1 MISLAN
7 ITVKTTIYESANSLV
22 YRGINKQDNT
32 AVILKILKE
41 DYPTKAELIRY
52 KQEYE
57 ITSSLNLEGV
67 IKAYSQQEYQRTL
80 VIILEDFSG
89 ESLQKL
95 IQDCGSKYRP
105 IPLLEFL
112 DLAIKITDILGS
124 IHAENVIH
132 KDISPGN
139 IVLNPETG
147 QVKII
152 DFGISTRLPRF
163 NPTLKNPNVIEG
175 TLAYISPEQ
184 TGRMNR
190 SLDYRTD
197 FYSLGATFYE
207 LLTSKLP
214 FETTDAMELVHCH
227 IAKQPLPPSRVNCDI
242 PQAVS
247 DILMKLLAK
256 NAEERYQSAW
266 GIKADLEECLAQL
279 QRYGTIS
286 EFSLASK
293 DISDKFQI
301 PQKLYG
307 REAEVETLLTAFERV
322 ATSGAG
328 RAGHNGEERKI
339 ISQSKIQNPKPKIEM
354 MLIAG
359 YSGIG
364 KSALVQEIYK
374 PITKK
379 RGYFISGKFDQFQRN
394 IPYSAVVNAFAGLV
408 RQLLSEP
415 EAQLQQWQEK
425 LLAALGANG
434 QIIIDVIPEVELII
448 GKQSVVPE
456 LGPTESQNRFNRVF
470 QHFIRVFCSRE
481 HPLVIFL
488 DDLQWVDS
496 ATLKLIE
503 LMLTDSEMQYLFL
516 IGAYRDNEVN
526 STHPLMMM
534 LEQLKKEGA
543 TINQITLA
551 PLYLE
556 PLTQLIAETLHSNTH
571 TVEPLA
577 KLVLRKTGGNP
588 FFVNEFLKTLY
599 AENLII
605 FILPHFLRTLEGN
618 KGGWQWN
625 IAQIQAKGITDNVV
639 ELLIGKLKQLPESTQ
654 QVLRLAACV
663 GANFDLDTL
672 SIICEKLPKE
682 IFPDLLLPV
691 ESGLILPTSEL
702 DEELLIQNYKFRH
715 DRVQQAAYALI
726 DQNQKQVVHLQIGRS
741 LLQNTS
747 SEALSEKL
755 FEIVDHLNVG
765 IRLVTCQQERDEI
778 ARLNLMAGQK
788 AKAAAAYSAA
798 KQYLTTGIEWQA
810 VDSWQRQYDFTLAL
824 YEEAAEAAYLCGD
837 FDEMEKRAS
846 IVLQQAQTILDKVK
860 IYQVK
865 IQTSMAQAKLLD
877 ALKIG
882 LQVLELLGVNLPELP
897 TQLDIQQRLEE
908 TSTSWAGKDIKDLIN
923 LPVMTNVHKLA
934 AMRILSNTLSPAY
947 QAAPAL
953 YPLLVC
959 EQVNLSIKH
968 GNAPVSAFAYA
979 MYGLILSGVVHDT
992 ESGSQFGELALN
1004 LVEQFNAKK
1013 LKCKVIDV
1021 VAVGIIHGK
1030 YHVRKTLS
1038 LLQEAYQSGIEN
1050 GDVEYA
1056 SLAAL
1061 NKCQYSYFSG
1071 LELTL
1076 LEREMASY
1084 SHALAQLKQETALSR
1099 NQIFRQAVL
1108 NLLGQVENP
1117 CHLKGEAYNEEK
1129 FLPLHLVANDI
1140 LGLHFFYLHK
1150 LILCYMFGEFTQA
1163 LDNTTSAE
1171 EYLTGAAGRLN
1182 VPMLHFYDSLARL
1195 AVYQSVPNSEQK
1207 YLLLKVISN
1216 QEKLQKWAK
1225 GAPMNFQHKYDL
1237 VEAEKA

>member
-1 MISLAN
+1 
-7 ITVKTTIYESANSLV
+7 
-22 YRGINKQDNT
+22 
-32 AVILKILKE
+32 
-41 DYPTKAELIRY
+41 
-52 KQEYE
+52 
-57 ITSSLNLEGV
+57 
-67 IKAYSQQEYQRTL
+67 
-80 VIILEDFSG
+80 
-89 ESLQKL
+89 
-95 IQDCGSKYRP
+95 
-105 IPLLEFL
+105 
-112 DLAIKITDILGS
+112 
-124 IHAENVIH
+124 
-132 KDISPGN
+132 
-139 IVLNPETG
+139 
-147 QVKII
+147 
-152 DFGISTRLPRF
+152 
-163 NPTLKNPNVIEG
+163 
-175 TLAYISPEQ
+175 
-184 TGRMNR
+184 
-190 SLDYRTD
+190 
-197 FYSLGATFYE
+197 
-207 LLTSKLP
+207 
-214 FETTDAMELVHCH
+214 
-227 IAKQPLPPSRVNCDI
+227 
-242 PQAVS
+242 
-247 DILMKLLAK
+247 
-256 NAEERYQSAW
+256 
-266 GIKADLEECLAQL
+266 
-279 QRYGTIS
+279 
-286 EFSLASK
+286 
-293 DISDKFQI
+293 
-301 PQKLYG
+301 
-307 REAEVETLLTAFERV
+307 
-322 ATSGAG
+322 
-328 RAGHNGEERKI
+328 
-339 ISQSKIQNPKPKIEM
+339 M
-354 MLIAG
+354 MLVSG

-364 KSALVQEIYK
+364 KSVLVQEIYK
-374 PITKK
+374 PITQK
-379 RGYFISGKFDQFQRN
+379 RGYFISGKFDQLQRN

-408 RQLLSEP
+408 QQLLSEP

-448 GKQSVVPE
+448 GKQSAVPE
-456 LGPTESQNRFNRVF
+456 LGATESQNRFNRVF
-470 QHFIRVFCSRE
+470 QHFIRVFCSSE

-496 ATLKLIE
+496 ATLKLIS
-503 LMLTDSEMQYLFL
+503 LMLTDSETQYLFL

-526 STHPLMMM
+526 PTHPLMIM
-534 LEQLKKEGA
+534 LDQCKKEGA
-543 TINQITLA
+543 TINQMTLA
-551 PLYLE
+551 PLDLE
-556 PLTQLIAETLHSNTH
+556 PLTQLIVETLHSNTASAK
-571 TVEPLA
+571 PLA
-577 KLVLRKTGGNP
+577 ELMLRKTGGNP

-599 AENLII
+599 AENLITFDFEYLI
-605 FILPHFLRTLEGN
+605 WR
-618 KGGWQWN
+618 WN
-625 IAQIQAKGITDNVV
+625 TTQIEAKDITDNVV

-654 QVLRLAACV
+654 EMLRLAACV
-663 GANFDLDTL
+663 GADFDLNTL
-672 SIICEKLPKE
+672 SIICEKSPKE

-691 ESGLILPTSEL
+691 QSGFILPVSEL
-702 DEELLIQNYKFRH
+702 DEELLIQDYKFLH

-726 DQNQKQVVHLQIGRS
+726 DENQKQLVHLQIGRN

-747 SEALSEKL
+747 TEALSEKL

-765 IRLVTCQQERDEI
+765 IELVTCQQEQDEI

-810 VDSWQRQYDFTLAL
+810 VGSWQRQYDFTLAL

-837 FDEMEKRAS
+837 FDEMERWAT
-846 IVLQQAQTILDKVK
+846 IVLEQAKTILDKVK

-865 IQTSMAQAKLLD
+865 IQTRMAQAKLLD

-882 LQVLELLGVNLPELP
+882 LQVLDMLGMSLPESP
-897 TQLDIQQRLEE
+897 TPLDIQQRLEE
-908 TSTSWAGKDIKDLIN
+908 TSTSWAGKDIKNLTN
-923 LPVMTNVHKLA
+923 LPVMTDVHKLA

-979 MYGLILSGVVHDT
+979 MYGLILSGVVQDT
-992 ESGSQFGELALN
+992 ESGYQFGELALN

-1030 YHVRKTLS
+1030 YHVRETLS
-1038 LLQEAYQSGIEN
+1038 LLQQAYQSGIEN

-1084 SHALAQLKQETALSR
+1084 SHTLAQLKQETALRR

-1117 CHLKGEAYNEEK
+1117 CHFKGEAYNEEK

-1150 LILCYMFGEFTQA
+1150 LILCYMFGEFAQA

-1182 VPMLHFYDSLARL
+1182 VPMLYFYDSLARL
-1195 AVYQSVPNSEQK
+1195 AVYQSVPNSEQEH
-1207 YLLLKVISN
+1207 LLLKATSN

-1237 VEAEKA
+1237 VEAEKARILGQVLEAEEFYEQAIKGARENEYLQEEALAYELAAKFYLARGREKFAQTYMKEAHYCYLRWGATAKVKDLEAKYPQLLTQSPTATHTTNTRTINPNTTTSNSSGEALDLATVMKASQAIAGEIVLDKLLDSLMKILIENAGAQTGFL